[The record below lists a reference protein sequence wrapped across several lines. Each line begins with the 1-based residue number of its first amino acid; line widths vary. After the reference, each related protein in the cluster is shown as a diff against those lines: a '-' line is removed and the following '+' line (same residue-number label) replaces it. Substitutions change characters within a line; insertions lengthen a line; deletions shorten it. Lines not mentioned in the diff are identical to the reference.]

1 MTFYLNS
8 TVVIKYCLYLT
19 QLKLLLKDYFRFLQW
34 FTEDVMHCGL
44 ISCKK
49 ITWDILNNWFQNC
62 ICILETYC
70 NERKPRADGW
80 SKIFMSCSEKGTLSL
95 SIQSQV
101 EMYTMLTIS
110 ITGKRWCCYWSLTIS
125 HSLFP
130 FLGSPLPPSTPEKW
144 LSLKSSARVDASGC
158 YTYLCCSTAVKVLS
172 EIDVSGSSFLLSLI

>member
-19 QLKLLLKDYFRFLQW
+19 QLKLLLKDYFKFLQW

-80 SKIFMSCSEKGTLSL
+80 SKIFMSCSEKGTFSL

-130 FLGSPLPPSTPEKW
+130 FLGSPPCPRRLHQRSDSAWSHQLELMPLAVTLTYAVQQ
-144 LSLKSSARVDASGC
+144 LSRCCLK
-158 YTYLCCSTAVKVLS
+158 LM
-172 EIDVSGSSFLLSLI
+172 